1 MRNKWFR
8 RIRRFI
14 ELFTPGGVEYS
25 SIGTEIHISSRGAIT
40 IPKSEYE
47 KIVSAMLDEFE
58 RARVNAERRTL
69 PKDSG

>member
-25 SIGTEIHISSRGAIT
+25 SLGAEIHISSRGVINT
-40 IPKSEYE
+40 PTSEYE
-47 KIVSAMLDEFE
+47 KILFPRLEEFR
-58 RARVNAERRTL
+58 RAGLNAPRVNV
-69 PKDSG
+69 PKDEN